1 MSDKTLE
8 APPLQKALPIRS
20 DSPLAL
26 RSRTPGTS
34 QQTCKATRRSSR
46 VQSPVWLAQ
55 MRLHGTPPWGDPRPG
70 GEVGVP
76 AHRPAGLMSFLFPA
90 PGAWGKKKMSVTPL
104 PPARPRPPPLVCS
117 RPLRKPRPRWKEAGS
132 WRGRLPA
139 GGSSGQHRQSACRS
153 PSRPPHPSGQRL
165 CVFVFLGRGRGA
177 ARSPE

>member
-1 MSDKTLE
+1 MVSAQMRARGTGERGGWDGLGRATRTRGRGHQLRKPRGQGRVRKQRSMSTVSDKTLE

-55 MRLHGTPPWGDPRPG
+55 MHLHGTPPRGDPRPG

-90 PGAWGKKKMSVTPL
+90 PGAWGKKKMSVTPAPTC
-104 PPARPRPPPLVCS
+104 PPD
-117 RPLRKPRPRWKEAGS
+117 
-132 WRGRLPA
+132 
-139 GGSSGQHRQSACRS
+139 
-153 PSRPPHPSGQRL
+153 PHPS
-165 CVFVFLGRGRGA
+165 CA
-177 ARSPE
+177 ACL